1 MVISYQYCGN
11 NKMKKYLDLKDVIY
25 GELCSMDFYGSV
37 LPLQENS
44 RKVES
49 LIISK
54 SRIASVEDYL
64 KLLHHTLTYACQN
77 RLLASYLLN
86 NHDEIF
92 IMKDASVHHQFVLL
106 QFQLKDK
113 PAVNYNL
120 GDFILISAGAAN
132 AAQLVHV
139 IAAVD
144 SYNFPSLTAKTV
156 LKLSESDARSLAFRD
171 RLRVDE
177 EWHVRKLYNASQCI
191 KEYESLQFVEELLL
205 IDELIDAESS
215 GSEGEVYKIPSDV
228 MAVFSFEL
236 DSKQTETVSKAMKR
250 KGISIITGEAG
261 TGKSEVLACCILGLM
276 NVIDET
282 ELMKPK
288 KYSIH
293 DLLLEDDPDY
303 ADNYMQDPH
312 TRFRLSPWLDPEY
325 PIGKLTAEDL
335 ALEKKS
341 VSYKKASET
350 DMKVAL
356 RKRSPAEYRPP
367 KDVLVCCNTSKSL
380 DRLMHKFLNWNCK
393 RSAKGVDKCGAKRV
407 KEEDI
412 LRLGVTGDESLKA
425 FTVESKASRR

>member
-1 MVISYQYCGN
+1 
-11 NKMKKYLDLKDVIY
+11 MKKYLDLKDVIY
-25 GELCSMDFYGSV
+25 SELCSMDFYSSV

-44 RKVES
+44 KKIES

-54 SRIASVEDYL
+54 SKVASVEDYL

-77 RLLASYLLN
+77 RFLSSYLLN
-86 NHDEIF
+86 DHDEIF

-113 PAVNYNL
+113 PAANYSL
-120 GDFILISAGAAN
+120 GDFILISASPAST
-132 AAQLVHV
+132 AQLVHV

-156 LKLSESDARSLAFRD
+156 LKLNESDARSLAFRD

-215 GSEGEVYKIPSDV
+215 GNEGEVYKVSSDV
-228 MAVFSFEL
+228 MAVLNFEL
-236 DSKQTETVSKAMKR
+236 DSKQIETVGKAMKR
-250 KGISIITGEAG
+250 NGISIVIGEAG

-288 KYSIH
+288 KYTIH
-293 DLLLEDDPDY
+293 ELLLEDDPDY
-303 ADNYMQDPH
+303 ADNYMQDSH
-312 TRFRLSPWLDPEY
+312 TKLKLAPWLDPEY

-356 RKRSPAEYRPP
+356 KRRNPAEYRPP

-380 DRLMHKFLNWNCK
+380 DRLMHKFLNWSRKC
-393 RSAKGVDKCGAKRV
+393 SLKGVDKAGARRV

-412 LRLGVTGDESLKA
+412 LRLGITGDEPLKA
-425 FTVESKASRR
+425 FTIESKASKR